1 MLVVKVQTLKVA
13 GIKELGN
20 LTSGK
25 FLVLSNENPIA
36 FVGWILL
43 K

>member
-25 FLVLSNENPIA
+25 FFSIV
-36 FVGWILL
+36 